1 MYIIWNRYI
10 IHIIH
15 NKLDILVLSLGLGL
29 MLFHDDRPCTIIS
42 KHTSILITHIWYW
55 ALVWTMCFFMMI
67 DHVISPHPPF
77 SIYRCV
83 YIYVYTPIPNTQYI
97 YIHIYVCIH
106 PNTQYPIPN
115 TKKGHQK
122 IPFLLTS
129 LHNSD
134 LQSCGGHY
142 LFSIV
147 TNWLNLSA
155 AHFQSKIN
163 QKSILLLS
171 IDKPFLWMASRG
183 RTSTFVSW
191 RNRGCWCS
199 VTRLG
204 FPPN

>member
-97 YIHIYVCIH
+97 YIHIYVCIY

-134 LQSCGGHY
+134 LQSCHY
-142 LFSIV
+142 GWQVTIIV
-147 TNWLNLSA
+147 MSG
-155 AHFQSKIN
+155 
-163 QKSILLLS
+163 
-171 IDKPFLWMASRG
+171 PFLHG
-183 RTSTFVSW
+183 
-191 RNRGCWCS
+191 
-199 VTRLG
+199 G
-204 FPPN
+204 FL

>member
-1 MYIIWNRYI
+1 
-10 IHIIH
+10 
-15 NKLDILVLSLGLGL
+15 

-97 YIHIYVCIH
+97 YIHIYVCIY

-134 LQSCGGHY
+134 LQSPFGNDAPCEKKEPKWTWSF
-142 LFSIV
+142 LKLVI
-147 TNWLNLSA
+147 
-155 AHFQSKIN
+155 
-163 QKSILLLS
+163 
-171 IDKPFLWMASRG
+171 KPRPG
-183 RTSTFVSW
+183 
-191 RNRGCWCS
+191 
-199 VTRLG
+199 
-204 FPPN
+204 

>member
-1 MYIIWNRYI
+1 
-10 IHIIH
+10 
-15 NKLDILVLSLGLGL
+15 

-97 YIHIYVCIH
+97 YIHIYVCIY

-134 LQSCGGHY
+134 LQSKLWPNMEICNTILTSNRLHSTLYYFVSCLCILSEQGVPVY
-142 LFSIV
+142 LF
-147 TNWLNLSA
+147 L
-155 AHFQSKIN
+155 Q
-163 QKSILLLS
+163 
-171 IDKPFLWMASRG
+171 
-183 RTSTFVSW
+183 
-191 RNRGCWCS
+191 
-199 VTRLG
+199 
-204 FPPN
+204 

>member
-1 MYIIWNRYI
+1 M
-10 IHIIH
+10 
-15 NKLDILVLSLGLGL
+15 
-29 MLFHDDRPCTIIS
+29 FHDDRPCTIIS

-97 YIHIYVCIH
+97 YIHIYVCIY

-134 LQSCGGHY
+134 LQSQFSELASEMVTCGPLAPAPNGSRHTASHPVMLHY
-142 LFSIV
+142 TLY
-147 TNWLNLSA
+147 
-155 AHFQSKIN
+155 
-163 QKSILLLS
+163 QKNDS
-171 IDKPFLWMASRG
+171 
-183 RTSTFVSW
+183 
-191 RNRGCWCS
+191 N
-199 VTRLG
+199 TRLRYQKKHNQSWG
-204 FPPN
+204 KHGWDGWISHDLIDSKPDLESTAHQV

>member
-97 YIHIYVCIH
+97 YIHIYVCIY

-134 LQSCGGHY
+134 LQSTLGHCT
-142 LFSIV
+142 LWPKKIFNNTQLSFLSETKSTAQLTDEQ
-147 TNWLNLSA
+147 TNN
-155 AHFQSKIN
+155 
-163 QKSILLLS
+163 
-171 IDKPFLWMASRG
+171 
-183 RTSTFVSW
+183 
-191 RNRGCWCS
+191 
-199 VTRLG
+199 
-204 FPPN
+204 

>member
-1 MYIIWNRYI
+1 MYHHMKS
-10 IHIIH
+10 IHT
-15 NKLDILVLSLGLGL
+15 KFDILVLSLGLGL

-97 YIHIYVCIH
+97 YIHIYVCIY

-134 LQSCGGHY
+134 LQSLLQHCNALDIGQGPSGEKIHALSLLVTGKHCFWQ
-142 LFSIV
+142 LFGQ
-147 TNWLNLSA
+147 NDRLNKLAKLISM
-155 AHFQSKIN
+155 SLPTYN
-163 QKSILLLS
+163 T
-171 IDKPFLWMASRG
+171 FLTLVDDPS
-183 RTSTFVSW
+183 
-191 RNRGCWCS
+191 
-199 VTRLG
+199 
-204 FPPN
+204 

>member
-97 YIHIYVCIH
+97 YIHIYVCIY

-134 LQSCGGHY
+134 LQS
-142 LFSIV
+142 
-147 TNWLNLSA
+147 
-155 AHFQSKIN
+155 
-163 QKSILLLS
+163 ILLVNHTYHTKHMFADLQ
-171 IDKPFLWMASRG
+171 DFPA
-183 RTSTFVSW
+183 
-191 RNRGCWCS
+191 CS
-199 VTRLG
+199 YI
-204 FPPN
+204 FCQP